1 MSRRDVGHPQAGDA
15 ERYLHRIARL
25 WVRWGTHVT
34 WAATRPP
41 GAAAHEV
48 IDGIEVLRSGEALG
62 MYPRTVLRLLRRG
75 ERFDAVV
82 DCTSRMAFAVA
93 MISGRRLPVVQVVHD
108 DSRPPA
114 PAGRFSL
121 TAALEGLLAG
131 PLARW
136 SRRDRAVA
144 APSASTRHELRRRR
158 GFRGPIFVVPAG
170 APASTRPTGP
180 PSPPARPAGGSS
192 SPARPAAGPSSLTR
206 PAAGPSEQGSPMP
219 GERWERSARL
229 LAGVVAHQLGGD
241 RSRRRGRAER
251 RYARSDLATLVR
263 YPAGPVPVPGHRLRA
278 SDEVGVSGGT
288 VSLLLNGCDE
298 FDALGVLDRLGVE
311 DALIR
316 VATWEDL
323 LAGPQ
328 GTSPV
333 PPGLDSGR
341 SFTGTSKG

>member
-1 MSRRDVGHPQAGDA
+1 MSTEMSADRPLGGRHVLIVSRRDVGHPQAGAA

-25 WVRWGTHVT
+25 WVMWGTHVT

-93 MISGRRLPVVQVVHD
+93 MISGRRVPVVQVVHD

-114 PAGRFSL
+114 PAGRFWPA
-121 TAALEGLLAG
+121 AALEGFLAG

-136 SRRDRAVA
+136 SRRGRAVA
-144 APSASTRHELRRRR
+144 APSASFRHELRRRR

-170 APASTRPTGP
+170 AD
-180 PSPPARPAGGSS
+180 
-192 SPARPAAGPSSLTR
+192 
-206 PAAGPSEQGSPMP
+206 QGSPEP

-229 LAGVVAHQLGGD
+229 LAGVVAHQLGCD
-241 RSRRRGRAER
+241 RSRRRGTPDR

-263 YPAGPVPVPGHRLRA
+263 YTAGPVPAPGAELRA
-278 SDEVGVSGGT
+278 SDEVGVCGGT

-298 FDALGVLDRLGVE
+298 YDALGVLDRLGVE

-328 GTSPV
+328 GPSAAAPSG
-333 PPGLDSGR
+333 PDSGR
-341 SFTGTSKG
+341 PFTGTSRG